1 MNIIEE
7 KNYTLFTKES
17 LIELADSKIKNTFI
31 SIDGNVYDVTLF
43 VEEVNFLNY
52 YLIEQKNTTKY
63 IFKIAS
69 RRRKC
74 IEKIS
79 N

>member
-7 KNYTLFTKES
+7 NNYTLFTKES
-17 LIELADSKIKNTFI
+17 LIELADSKINNTFI

-52 YLIEQKNTTKY
+52 YLIEQKKY
-63 IFKIAS
+63 NKIYF
-69 RRRKC
+69 
-74 IEKIS
+74 
-79 N
+79 